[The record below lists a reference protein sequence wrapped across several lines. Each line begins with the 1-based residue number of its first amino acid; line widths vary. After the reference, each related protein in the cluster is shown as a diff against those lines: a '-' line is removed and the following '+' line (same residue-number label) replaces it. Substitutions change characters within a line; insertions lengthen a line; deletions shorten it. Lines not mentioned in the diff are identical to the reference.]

1 MLWYG
6 EPIKPQ
12 LRGKKNKNLGSHF
25 DIAKSLLNQMDIE
38 SSEFIYGRDLFSETK
53 KRFVPFVFPKGYAMI
68 QNEGYYAFSETYNK
82 VIESPNEDE
91 IAKVLKKDTELFFQI
106 SFDEYL
112 KLGRKSLVQ

>member
-1 MLWYG
+1 MNLATPAKLINKYHLIG
-6 EPIKPQ
+6 SIEA
-12 LRGKKNKNLGSHF
+12 GKKANFIIEGRNVFTFNLS
-25 DIAKSLLNQMDIE
+25 
-38 SSEFIYGRDLFSETK
+38 TK

-68 QNEGYYAFSETYNK
+68 QSEGYYAFSETYNK
-82 VIESPNEDE
+82 VIESPEEDE